1 MLRKSGVLASLE
13 MLVCE
18 NTKNVLGLDSLKV
31 LMPYIPTVI
40 AASID
45 DDSLGMAHLAKVPP
59 SIRAFLPFIDTLDCQ
74 LG

>member
-18 NTKNVLGLDSLKV
+18 NTLNVLSLDSMKV
-31 LMPYIPTVI
+31 LMPYLPTVV

-45 DDSLGMAHLAKVPP
+45 DDSLWMAHLAKVSP
-59 SIRAFLPFIDTLDCQ
+59 SERAFLPFIDTLDCQ

>member
-1 MLRKSGVLASLE
+1 MRKSGVLASLE

-18 NTKNVLGLDSLKV
+18 NTLNVLDLDSMKV

-45 DDSLGMAHLAKVPP
+45 DDSLGMAYLAKVEP
-59 SIRAFLPFIDTLDCQ
+59 SKRAFLPFIDTLSCQ
-74 LG
+74 LR

>member
-1 MLRKSGVLASLE
+1 LRKSGVLASLE

-18 NTKNVLGLDSLKV
+18 NTLNVLDLDSMKV

-45 DDSLGMAHLAKVPP
+45 DDSLGMAHLAKV
-59 SIRAFLPFIDTLDCQ
+59 
-74 LG
+74 